1 MILKK
6 KQKNKLKNSL
16 VNDDVIDIGPELD
29 KKDIAQDEIESFSF
43 YEYSYKLL
51 SKKVSFLYPRLS
63 GLETKVFKSGIGV
76 YYEAFVCGI
85 ILASVL
91 AGIIGVIIGIIVSL
105 LVTLE
110 PDWLEFA
117 MPLLSGVVFGQLTF
131 GIMYMLPAFKLK
143 SRTSRL
149 LADLPYYI
157 GYMATLASSGLNLQG
172 VFRAISWE
180 ESDSELVKDAQRL
193 IINLDMMGMD
203 VSEALR
209 DMILR
214 SPAPSYTE
222 LLEGLVTTVLAG
234 GDTKEYFTSFA
245 KIQLEEKKIMI
256 KKSTAA
262 LGMLSELYTILLI
275 VFPLLGSII
284 LSVMGMMTP
293 SLGGFKLEFLMTM
306 LTFVLVPV
314 LGGMMLFMLDAM
326 VPKR

>member
-6 KQKNKLKNSL
+6 KPKNRSYSS
-16 VNDDVIDIGPELD
+16 VIDEIDIDIGPELD
-29 KKDIAQDEIESFSF
+29 EKDISEDEIESFSF
-43 YEYSYKLL
+43 YEFSYKLL
-51 SKKVSFLYPRLS
+51 SDKVSFLYPRLG
-63 GLETKVFKSGIGV
+63 GLQTKLFKSGIGI
-76 YYEAFVCGI
+76 YYEAFVCGV
-85 ILASVL
+85 ILASAI
-91 AGIIGVIIGIIVSL
+91 AGIIGVMFGVIISL
-105 LVTLE
+105 LVALE
-110 PDWLEFA
+110 PAFLEFA
-117 MPLLSGVVFGQLTF
+117 LPLLIGLVSGQVTF
-131 GIMYMLPAFKLK
+131 GIMYMLPSLKLK

-149 LADLPYYI
+149 LGELPYYI
-157 GYMATLASSGLNLQG
+157 GYMATLSSSGLNLQG

-193 IINLDMMGMD
+193 ITNLDMMGMD

-209 DMILR
+209 DLINR

-222 LLEGLVTTVLAG
+222 LLEGLVTTVMAG

-293 SLGGFKLEFLMTM
+293 NLGGFDLTFLMTM
-306 LTFVLVPV
+306 MTFGLVPV
-314 LGGMMLFMLDAM
+314 LGAMMLFMLDAM